1 MCVTATVNSTIATYE
16 LKSLNQLG
24 WMAIGFGSHMANSPM
39 VILWQTVNGTVIL
52 SQRQAT
58 GRVEPLPVTDPPRRA
73 TVALRDHTSQ
83 GVSTILAFDIP
94 KNNDTIQSLV
104 WAFGVTAPAAD
115 PSAFIQQHL
124 DAGAFSLNLSKE
136 LEVASV
142 SASGPTASSTQL
154 GGPSIAV
161 DPAPPQSSPV
171 TASNLLH
178 TDGLL
183 VAHAALSAAGF
194 LILLP
199 LGTLVARWARVFTP
213 RWFTAHWFINVVLGI
228 PLVCVGWALGPLAV
242 AQRGRAHVVT
252 PHQICGVA
260 LIVLY
265 IFQLALGTLVHLRR
279 PKDGKGHPPRN
290 VGHVVLGL
298 AVFGLSIYT
307 TISGVDRD
315 AEESGAS
322 QRVVVAICIGWAAV
336 FAGTYSIGLLF
347 LRRQLAQERLG
358 WNVPESVPVPL
369 PVMVAGTRASSELVA
384 ARRRATTVVNRLA
397 DDGTHDM
404 FSPPAWV
411 SSLEAGGEAAGEEQT
426 RTEMRQVQAVPVSL
440 SAFI

>member
-1 MCVTATVNSTIATYE
+1 
-16 LKSLNQLG
+16 
-24 WMAIGFGSHMANSPM
+24 MAIGFGSQMANTPM
-39 VILWQTVNGTVIL
+39 VILWQTVNGTVTL
-52 SQRQAT
+52 SQRQAS

-73 TVALRDHTSQ
+73 TVALRDDTSQ

-104 WAFGVTAPAAD
+104 WAFGVTAPVAD

-124 DAGAFSLNLSKE
+124 DAGTFSLDLSKE
-136 LEVASV
+136 LHVASV
-142 SASGPTASSTQL
+142 SASAPTTSTRS
-154 GGPSIAV
+154 GGLATTVDSAPS
-161 DPAPPQSSPV
+161 QSSPV
-171 TASNLLH
+171 TTSSLSR

-252 PHQICGVA
+252 PHQQICGVA

-265 IFQLALGTLVHLRR
+265 IFELALGTLVHLRR

-290 VGHVVLGL
+290 LAHVVLGL

-307 TISGVDRD
+307 VS
-315 AEESGAS
+315 A
-322 QRVVVAICIGWAAV
+322 
-336 FAGTYSIGLLF
+336 
-347 LRRQLAQERLG
+347 
-358 WNVPESVPVPL
+358 PV
-369 PVMVAGTRASSELVA
+369 
-384 ARRRATTVVNRLA
+384 
-397 DDGTHDM
+397 H
-404 FSPPAWV
+404 PPYR
-411 SSLEAGGEAAGEEQT
+411 S
-426 RTEMRQVQAVPVSL
+426 
-440 SAFI
+440 